1 MSYLQSGSLLLA
13 RYEILGEIGRG
24 GYSVVYRARDN
35 ELGAEVAIKLLVPPP
50 AMAKLAR
57 ERMRREVLAARRLSH
72 TNIVA
77 AHDFAEEGQW
87 SFMVMEYVAGPDLAV
102 RVRERGPLPPDD
114 AARLGQEMSSAL
126 SAGHRHGVLHRDV
139 KPQNILLDPDG
150 RARLTDFGSA
160 RLDGQTTVTATGA
173 AVGTLDYM
181 APEVFK
187 GQRGDARSD
196 LYSLGLTLYFAL
208 TGRLPQRASPHL
220 PPSPVAEGFRPGQI
234 RPEVPA
240 WLDATVARMTA
251 ARPTDRFPSC
261 EVAIQA
267 LADQTPG
274 PNSLAMPEWGEVD
287 FCLMCGMRDPLG
299 LGLCAACASLAPAGH
314 AVHVLLHPPVSATE
328 RADRRERIQRLL
340 GPKAGPELVQEIV
353 EGRRVLS
360 RVPWSGSD
368 RVIERLA
375 SRGIPARVAGR
386 RWVPLPG
393 SLKLVAGGMVVSGF
407 AAGAAAAGVLIW
419 MSPVLAG
426 LLLLDAQRRIR
437 RPALE
442 PPANRSPLSP
452 EAGKVL
458 GETLA
463 QLPEG
468 TALELLA
475 EIARNVHALR
485 IRLAD
490 ANVESGSAEAE
501 DLLLHACAAAR
512 DLADVEAHLTELE
525 SRRERFN
532 GGFERWADSLSDTE
546 RTRDKLVQRMLDALA
561 LLGRV
566 RSRALEASELTHQAL
581 GSTGAELDIE
591 VKAYAEG
598 LREVAE
604 LVKTDD
610 RQ

>member
-1 MSYLQSGSLLLA
+1 MSYLQTGSVLLS

-24 GYSVVYRARDN
+24 GYSVVYRARDK

-50 AMAKLAR
+50 AMAQVAR

-77 AHDFAEEGQW
+77 VHDFAEEGQW

-102 RVRERGPLPPDD
+102 RIRERGPLQPDD
-114 AARLGQEMSSAL
+114 AARLGQGMASAL

-220 PPSPVAEGFRPGQI
+220 PPSPVAEGFRPAQI
-234 RPEVPA
+234 RQEIPS

-251 ARPTDRFPSC
+251 ARPADRFPAC

-267 LADQTPG
+267 LADQTAGPG
-274 PNSLAMPEWGEVD
+274 SLAMPEWGEVD

-299 LGLCAACASLAPAGH
+299 LGLCAACASLTPVGE
-314 AVHVLLHPPVSATE
+314 AVHVLLHPPVSAIE
-328 RADRRERIQRLL
+328 RADRRERIHRLL
-340 GPKAGPELVQEIV
+340 GPRAGSEVVREVV

-368 RVIERLA
+368 RVVERLA
-375 SRGIPARVAGR
+375 SRGIPVRVAPR

-393 SLKLVAGGMVVSGF
+393 SLTLVAGGMVVSGL
-407 AAGAAAAGVLIW
+407 AAGAATASALIW
-419 MSPVLAG
+419 MSPLLAG

-437 RPALE
+437 KPALV

-475 EIARNVHALR
+475 EIARNVHAVR

-501 DLLLHACAAAR
+501 ELLLHACVAAR

-525 SRRERFN
+525 GRRERFN
-532 GGFERWADSLSDTE
+532 GGLERWADNLSDTE

-566 RSRALEASELTHQAL
+566 RTRALEASEMTHQAL
-581 GSTGAELDIE
+581 GSTTVELDFE
-591 VKAYAEG
+591 VKAYTEA

>member
-50 AMAKLAR
+50 AMARLAR

-77 AHDFAEEGQW
+77 VHDFAEEGQW

-114 AARLGQEMSSAL
+114 VARLGQEMSSAL
-126 SAGHRHGVLHRDV
+126 SAGHHHGVLHRDV

-234 RPEVPA
+234 RPEVPG

-251 ARPTDRFPSC
+251 ARPADRFPSC
-261 EVAIQA
+261 DIALQA

-274 PNSLAMPEWGEVD
+274 PNSLEMPDWGEVD
-287 FCLMCGMRDPLG
+287 FCLMCGVRDPLG
-299 LGLCAACASLAPAGH
+299 LGLCAACASLAPAGD
-314 AVHVLLHPPVSATE
+314 AVHVLLHPPVSETE
-328 RADRRERIQRLL
+328 RADRRERIHRLL
-340 GPKAGPELVQEIV
+340 GPKAGPELVQDVV
-353 EGRRVLS
+353 EGRRGIEPSAVE
-360 RVPWSGSD
+360 RFGPRD
-368 RVIERLA
+368 R
-375 SRGIPARVAGR
+375 
-386 RWVPLPG
+386 
-393 SLKLVAGGMVVSGF
+393 
-407 AAGAAAAGVLIW
+407 AAGEPRHSRASSGAAVGAPSRQPHARGGWDGGLGFRSGAVAAGILIW
-419 MSPVLAG
+419 ISPVLAG
-426 LLLLDAQRRIR
+426 PPPPGRTAPDSPPCAGAAGQSLAAQSRSGEGPGRDAGTAPRGDGARAARGDCAQRTRGENSAGR
-437 RPALE
+437 R
-442 PPANRSPLSP
+442 
-452 EAGKVL
+452 
-458 GETLA
+458 
-463 QLPEG
+463 
-468 TALELLA
+468 
-475 EIARNVHALR
+475 H
-485 IRLAD
+485 
-490 ANVESGSAEAE
+490 
-501 DLLLHACAAAR
+501 
-512 DLADVEAHLTELE
+512 
-525 SRRERFN
+525 RRERLRRS
-532 GGFERWADSLSDTE
+532 GG
-546 RTRDKLVQRMLDALA
+546 LA
-561 LLGRV
+561 VARLCR
-566 RSRALEASELTHQAL
+566 
-581 GSTGAELDIE
+581 GS
-591 VKAYAEG
+591 
-598 LREVAE
+598 
-604 LVKTDD
+604 
-610 RQ
+610 

>member
-1 MSYLQSGSLLLA
+1 MSYLQTGGVLLS

-24 GYSVVYRARDN
+24 GYSVVYRARDK

-50 AMAKLAR
+50 AMAQLAR

-72 TNIVA
+72 THIVA
-77 AHDFAEEGQW
+77 VHDFAEEGQG

-102 RVRERGPLPPDD
+102 RVRERGPLAPDD

-234 RPEVPA
+234 RPEIPG

-251 ARPTDRFPSC
+251 ARPADRFPSC
-261 EVAIQA
+261 DVANKA
-267 LADQTPG
+267 LADQAPG
-274 PNSLAMPEWGEVD
+274 PNSLEMPEWGEVD
-287 FCLMCGMRDPLG
+287 FCLLCGMRDPLG
-299 LGLCAACASLAPAGH
+299 LGLCAACASSTPAGH
-314 AVHVLLHPPVSATE
+314 AVHVLLHPPLSETE
-328 RADRRERIQRLL
+328 RADRRKRIHRLL
-340 GPKAGPELVQEIV
+340 GPKAGHEMVQEVV

-386 RWVPLPG
+386 RWVPLPA
-393 SLKLVAGGMVVSGF
+393 SLTLVAGGMVVSGF
-407 AAGAAAAGVLIW
+407 AAGAAAGVLIW
-419 MSPVLAG
+419 VSPVLAG

-437 RPALE
+437 RPALV

-452 EAGKVL
+452 EAGKIL

-475 EIARNVHALR
+475 EIARNVHAVR

-490 ANVESGSAEAE
+490 ANVESGFAEAE

-512 DLADVEAHLTELE
+512 DLADVEAHLSELE

-532 GGFERWADSLSDTE
+532 GGLERWADSLSDTE

-566 RSRALEASELTHQAL
+566 RSRVLEASELTHQTL
-581 GSTGAELDIE
+581 DSTGAELDLV

>member
-1 MSYLQSGSLLLA
+1 MSYLQPGSVLLS

-24 GYSVVYRARDN
+24 GYSVVYRARDK
-35 ELGAEVAIKLLVPPP
+35 ELGVEVAIKLLVPPP
-50 AMAKLAR
+50 AMAQVAR

-77 AHDFAEEGQW
+77 VHDFAEEGQW

-102 RVRERGPLPPDD
+102 RIRERGPLQPDD
-114 AARLGQEMSSAL
+114 AARLGQEMASAL

-196 LYSLGLTLYFAL
+196 LYSLGLTFYFAL

-234 RPEVPA
+234 RPEVPP
-240 WLDATVARMTA
+240 WLDGTVARMTA
-251 ARPTDRFPSC
+251 ARPADRFPSC

-267 LADQTPG
+267 LADQTAGPG
-274 PNSLAMPEWGEVD
+274 SLAMPEWGEVD

-299 LGLCAACASLAPAGH
+299 LGLCAACSSLAPAGE
-314 AVHVLLHPPVSATE
+314 AVHVLLHPPVSAIE
-328 RADRRERIQRLL
+328 RADRGERIHRLL
-340 GPKAGPELVQEIV
+340 GPKAGPEVVQEVV

-368 RVIERLA
+368 RVVERLA

-393 SLKLVAGGMVVSGF
+393 SLTLVAGGMVVSGF
-407 AAGAAAAGVLIW
+407 AAGAATVSALIW
-419 MSPVLAG
+419 MSPLLAG

-437 RPALE
+437 KPALV

-452 EAGKVL
+452 GAGKVL

-475 EIARNVHALR
+475 EIARNIHAVR
-485 IRLAD
+485 IRLAE
-490 ANVESGSAEAE
+490 ANVESGSAETE

-525 SRRERFN
+525 GRRERFN
-532 GGFERWADSLSDTE
+532 GGLERWADSLSDTE

-561 LLGRV
+561 LLGKV
-566 RSRALEASELTHQAL
+566 RTRALEASEITHQAL
-581 GSTGAELDIE
+581 GSTAAELDFE
-591 VKAYAEG
+591 VKAYTEG

>member
-50 AMAKLAR
+50 AMARVAR

-77 AHDFAEEGQW
+77 VHDFAEEGQW

-114 AARLGQEMSSAL
+114 VARLGQEVSSAL
-126 SAGHRHGVLHRDV
+126 SAGHHHGVLHRDV

-234 RPEVPA
+234 RPEVPG

-251 ARPTDRFPSC
+251 ARPADRFPSC
-261 EVAIQA
+261 DIALQA

-274 PNSLAMPEWGEVD
+274 PNSLEMPDWGEVD
-287 FCLMCGMRDPLG
+287 FCLMCGVRDPLG
-299 LGLCAACASLAPAGH
+299 LGLCAACASLAPAGD
-314 AVHVLLHPPVSATE
+314 AVHVLLHPPVSETE
-328 RADRRERIQRLL
+328 RADRRERIHRLL
-340 GPKAGPELVQEIV
+340 GPKAGPELVQDVV

-360 RVPWSGSD
+360 RVPWCGSD

-386 RWVPLPG
+386 WVPLPG
-393 SLKLVAGGMVVSGF
+393 SLTLVAGGMVASGF
-407 AAGAAAAGVLIW
+407 AAGAAAAGILIW
-419 MSPVLAG
+419 ISPVLAG

-437 RPALE
+437 RPALV

-475 EIARNVHALR
+475 EIARNVHAVR

-490 ANVESGSAEAE
+490 ANVESGFAEAE

-512 DLADVEAHLTELE
+512 DLADVEAHLSELE

-532 GGFERWADSLSDTE
+532 GGLERWADSLSDTE

-581 GSTGAELDIE
+581 GSTGAELDLE